1 MVTNDSAPSS
11 IQAGVGSAYL
21 NQRALPNFVAPL
33 LVANPELSARRRL
46 RRAPP
51 SWAEAAGLGER
62 ALPHLWLGAGKVVA
76 WGDTVI
82 LAENDSNDQQNYFVN
97 PSGNDSQWQST
108 AW

>member
-1 MVTNDSAPSS
+1 VVTNDSAPSS
-11 IQAGVGSAYL
+11 IQAGVGSVYL

-33 LVANPELSARRRL
+33 LVANPELS
-46 RRAPP
+46 APP

-82 LAENDSNDQQNYFVN
+82 LAENDSNDQQDYFVN

-108 AW
+108 AL